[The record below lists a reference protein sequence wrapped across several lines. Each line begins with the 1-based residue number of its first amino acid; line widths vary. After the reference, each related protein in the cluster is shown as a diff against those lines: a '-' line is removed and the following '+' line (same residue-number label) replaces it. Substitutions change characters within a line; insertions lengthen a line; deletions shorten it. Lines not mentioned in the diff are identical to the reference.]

1 MGVRVSTSSL
11 AAAVAEC
18 GGAGTIAGVGLGYGT
33 VTNESDYYEASKL
46 ALTEEIRAAKKATKG
61 VVGVNAM
68 VALANYDDLARTA
81 SSENADFIASGAGLP
96 LPLPGLVSNKRT
108 KLMPIISSARAGSI
122 IIKTW
127 QKRFNR
133 LPDALI
139 VEGPMAG
146 GHLGFKADE
155 LTPVPEPGTLEQIVV
170 EVIALAKEYRKPGV
184 PMPVIAAGGVFDGA
198 DMARFLRLGCG
209 GVQIATRFVTT
220 VECSVAQAFK
230 ELYLK
235 AGKEDI
241 VIIKSPVGM
250 PGRAIRTPFVE
261 RVARGERVPF
271 ECGYQC
277 LRSCDPRTAPYC
289 IARAMFN
296 AASGKTDEAVVFCG
310 SNVWRIDKIVPVREL
325 VNTIVEEAE
334 AELAKGRT

>member
-1 MGVRVSTSSL
+1 MGVRVSTASL

-33 VTNESDYYEASKL
+33 ARNESDYYEASKQ
-46 ALTEEIRAAKKATKG
+46 ALREEIRTARKATKG

-68 VALANYDDLARTA
+68 VALANYDDLAQTA
-81 SSENADFIASGAGLP
+81 SAEGADFIASGAGLP
-96 LPLPGLVSNKRT
+96 LPLPSLVSNKRT
-108 KLMPIISSARAGSI
+108 KLVPIISSARAGAI

-127 QKRFNR
+127 HKRFNR

-155 LTPVPEPGTLEQIVV
+155 LTPVPEPGTLEQIVRD
-170 EVIALAKEYRKPGV
+170 VIALAEEYRGPGV

-198 DMARFLRLGCG
+198 DLVRFLKLGCG
-209 GVQIATRFVTT
+209 GVQMATRFVATF
-220 VECSVAQAFK
+220 ECSVAEAFK
-230 ELYLK
+230 QLYLK
-235 AGKEDI
+235 AGKED
-241 VIIKSPVGM
+241 VMIIKSPVGM

-261 RVARGERVPF
+261 KLARGERVPF

-277 LRSCDPRTAPYC
+277 LRSCDPSTAPYC

-296 AASGKTDEAVVFCG
+296 AAAGKTDQAVVFCG
-310 SNVWRIDKIVPVREL
+310 SNVWRINKILHVKEL
-325 VNTIVEEAE
+325 MDTIVAEAE
-334 AELAKGRT
+334 AELARV